1 VIKTLR
7 CAIVEFPGV
16 VRPRGGLLVLRAYRD
31 VRNRQSARIAVT
43 DSLFDLSGKTALVS
57 GASRG
62 IGEAIAHVLAAAGA
76 HVVCTSRRIDGCEA
90 VAAAIRADGGSAEAR
105 AMHVGDAAAIEA
117 LFAALDADGRTVDIL
132 VNNAAANPY
141 FGPALD
147 MTLDAYEKTVEV
159 NLRGYFWSIVQA
171 AKRMRGRGGSVINIA
186 SVNARRA
193 APGQLVY
200 SMTKAGIV
208 NMTEGFAKELAPHG
222 IRVNAVL
229 PGLTDTKFAS
239 ALTGNPK
246 IMEMMLRQI
255 PLARVAQPGEIA
267 PAVLFLASPA
277 ASYLTGSTL
286 AVDGGFLA

>member
-1 VIKTLR
+1 M
-7 CAIVEFPGV
+7 
-16 VRPRGGLLVLRAYRD
+16 
-31 VRNRQSARIAVT
+31 T
-43 DSLFDLSGKTALVS
+43 DPLFDLSGRVALVS

-62 IGEAIAHVLAAAGA
+62 IGEAIAHLLAGHGA
-76 HVVCTSRRIDGCEA
+76 HVVCTSRKLEACEA
-90 VAAAIRADGGSAEAR
+90 VAAAIRAAGGSAEAR
-105 AMHVGDAAAIEA
+105 AAHVGDPAAIEA
-117 LFAALDADGRTVDIL
+117 LFAGLDADGRRVDIL

-147 MTLDAYEKTVEV
+147 MPLDAYEKTVEV
-159 NLRGYFWSIVQA
+159 NLRGYFWTTVQA
-171 AKRMRGRGGSVINIA
+171 ARRMAAGGAIVNVA
-186 SVNARRA
+186 SVNAERA

-208 NMTEGFAKELAPHG
+208 NMTEGFAKELAPKG

-246 IMEMMLRQI
+246 IMDTMLRLI

-277 ASYLTGSTL
+277 ASYLTGVSL
-286 AVDGGFLA
+286 PVDGGYLA

>member
-1 VIKTLR
+1 M
-7 CAIVEFPGV
+7 
-16 VRPRGGLLVLRAYRD
+16 
-31 VRNRQSARIAVT
+31 T
-43 DSLFDLSGKTALVS
+43 DPLFDLSGRVALVS

-62 IGEAIAHVLAAAGA
+62 IGEAIAHLFAGHGA
-76 HVVCTSRRIDGCEA
+76 HVVCTSRKLEACEA
-90 VAAAIRADGGSAEAR
+90 VAAAIRAAGGSAEAR
-105 AMHVGDAAAIEA
+105 AAHVGDPAAIEA
-117 LFAALDADGRTVDIL
+117 LFAGLDADGRRVDIL

-147 MTLDAYEKTVEV
+147 MPLDAYEKTVEV
-159 NLRGYFWSIVQA
+159 NLRGYFWTTVQA
-171 AKRMRGRGGSVINIA
+171 ARRMAAGGAIVNVA
-186 SVNARRA
+186 SVNAERA

-208 NMTEGFAKELAPHG
+208 NMTEGFAKELAPKG

-229 PGLTDTKFAS
+229 PGLTDTRFAS

-246 IMEMMLRQI
+246 IMDTMLRLI

-277 ASYLTGSTL
+277 ASYLTGASL
-286 AVDGGFLA
+286 PVDGGYLA